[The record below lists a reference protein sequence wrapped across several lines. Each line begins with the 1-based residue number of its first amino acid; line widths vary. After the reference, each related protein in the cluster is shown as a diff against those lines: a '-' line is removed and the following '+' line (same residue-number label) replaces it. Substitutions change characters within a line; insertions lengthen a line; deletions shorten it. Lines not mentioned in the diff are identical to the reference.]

1 MTNLVRKTI
10 TLPKKTYTMSKRVA
24 DAERLSF
31 SSYVTNVLEE
41 KLWGHEGSANRL
53 KDETSPLTTMGRLSL
68 GSRKDLLRSNKD
80 PLYKKRSKLYEKRN
94 RKVMG
99 F

>member
-1 MTNLVRKTI
+1 
-10 TLPKKTYTMSKRVA
+10 MSKRVA

-41 KLWGHEGSANRL
+41 KLWGVEGSANRL

-68 GSRKDLLRSNKD
+68 GSKKE
-80 PLYKKRSKLYEKRN
+80 LYKKRSKLYEKRN